1 MYHWRLKGSPYE
13 IGTKIGNIFKRCNAE
28 FPITLD
34 DFQLNYGI
42 ESGKLLKQCFPEAYE
57 EVKAITDAIG
67 YRNEQFLAW
76 LMCMGCCLDI
86 NEMNV
91 RKCAAVLLLLSP
103 VEKKRITQGQTIY
116 RRF

>member
-28 FPITLD
+28 FPIVLD

-57 EVKAITDAIG
+57 EEKQLPILSAIPT
-67 YRNEQFLAW
+67 NSF
-76 LMCMGCCLDI
+76 
-86 NEMNV
+86 
-91 RKCAAVLLLLSP
+91 
-103 VEKKRITQGQTIY
+103 
-116 RRF
+116 